1 MWGNRYV
8 SHLTFPYI
16 RTLPPIEVLD
26 ITRTHFRKIVLSEW
40 NLCHTGHVNVSNQ
53 LLKCSDIHHSPG
65 SAEIYI
71 TYKSGSK
78 EGGLTAQVS
87 CKAKMQCLLRLFTC
101 QPDYMAIKCHL
112 CGGQIALHTRTC
124 VCCQLLGPGQW
135 NSGHPIFS
143 CCSLCHEPFTLP
155 LHAPMQ
161 CN

>member
-1 MWGNRYV
+1 M
-8 SHLTFPYI
+8 
-16 RTLPPIEVLD
+16 
-26 ITRTHFRKIVLSEW
+26 
-40 NLCHTGHVNVSNQ
+40 CQTGHVSFSNQ
-53 LLKCSDIHHSPG
+53 LLKCSDIHHSSG

-124 VCCQLLGPGQW
+124 VSCQLSVPGQ
-135 NSGHPIFS
+135 
-143 CCSLCHEPFTLP
+143 CSLNILFSVAVHSVTSP
-155 LHAPMQ
+155 LHYLSMHQ
-161 CN
+161 CNATKSSSHNSSS